1 MSKYKTFDVAALV
14 NRTQPEETAY
24 QKIVNME
31 PPAWALRDVEVLDE
45 DNKVKTVKAMKL
57 AATYSLLDSIYSRYD
72 ITTPEIRLIG
82 KAMIVTVRLL
92 TEDHDGVIRV
102 REGSGFIE
110 AKEGVRNA
118 TVLAEA
124 NAIKNAAKKLGRIFG
139 RDLYADDEA
148 VKITPPPPSD
158 ETHKGEQTIQR
169 VNDVNPVYK
178 GIFNQIQKVT
188 DPAELV
194 AIGQNV
200 IAKTDSEDLDATE
213 FDHLTDLINQKAQS
227 FKINKKKNENRKTN
241 TSNQKGASAS
251 SSNAKAPVKP
261 GARKS
266 QTPTAPARR
275 PANTAAKQGGKG
287 SRGVRGNG

>member
-14 NRTQPEETAY
+14 NRTKPEETAY

-72 ITTPEIRLIG
+72 IYTPEIRLIG
-82 KAMIVTVRLL
+82 KAMIVTVKLVTVDL
-92 TEDHDGVIRV
+92 DGVIRV

-118 TVLAEA
+118 TGLAEA

-148 VKITPPPPSD
+148 VKITPPPSD

-251 SSNAKAPVKP
+251 SSNAKASVKSE
-261 GARKS
+261 ARKS

-275 PANTAAKQGGKG
+275 PTNTAAKQGGKG